1 MARRVAFL
9 AALALLVAGSS
20 STSWAGGGDR
30 ARKERIDERIARLRA
45 EIAAANRREGVLT
58 SQISEV
64 TSRIHALQDDVAQAS
79 SRLAAL
85 ESELAVYERR
95 LERLTELLEL
105 QTRRVRL
112 LTTQERIAEER
123 LYQRLV
129 AIYEADDPS
138 ALEVVFS
145 ASSFTELLD
154 GLDYVNQIGRQDRR
168 LARDVAAA
176 RRQAHT
182 ARVRT
187 ARTRRG
193 VQHAS
198 EAIRSRVNE
207 QRAERD
213 RLVSSREA
221 LAVARAVKSETL
233 GAVRAR
239 EDEAVDAVDDLT
251 AESSALGARIRA
263 AQAPSPSSGRSA
275 PSSASSSST
284 GGVSSAGFI
293 WPVSGPVT
301 SGFGWRWG
309 RMHEGIDISA
319 STGTPIRAAAAG
331 SVIVAGWSGGYGNLV
346 VIDHGGGVSTA
357 YGHQSAIGSG
367 VGQTVAQGQ
376 VIGYVGSTGNSTG
389 PHLHFEVR
397 INGSPVD
404 PMGYL

>member
-1 MARRVAFL
+1 MARRLVL
-9 AALALLVAGSS
+9 LGALALLVAGTSS
-20 STSWAGGGDR
+20 ASWAGGGDN
-30 ARKERIDERIARLRA
+30 ARKARIDDRIAELRN
-45 EIAAANRREGVLT
+45 EIAAANQRQGVLT

-64 TSRIHALQDDVAQAS
+64 TSRIQALRDDVAAAS

-95 LERLTELLEL
+95 LERLTELLRL
-105 QTRRVRL
+105 QTERVRL
-112 LTTQERIAEER
+112 LTKQEAIAERR
-123 LYQRLV
+123 LYTRLV

-138 ALEVVFS
+138 TVEVILS
-145 ASSFTELLD
+145 AKSFTELVD

-168 LARDVAAA
+168 LAREVAAA
-176 RRQAHT
+176 RKEAHA

-187 ARTRRG
+187 ARTRLG
-193 VQHAS
+193 VKRAS
-198 EAIRSRVNE
+198 DAIRSRVEE

-221 LAVARAVKSETL
+221 LAAARAAKSEAL

-239 EDEAVDAVDDLT
+239 EEEASEAVDDLS
-251 AESSALGARIRA
+251 AESANLAARIRA
-263 AQAPSPSSGRSA
+263 AQAPA
-275 PSSASSSST
+275 PSRTSSSPAAST

-319 STGTPIRAAAAG
+319 STGTPIRAAAG
-331 SVIVAGWSGGYGNLV
+331 GTVIHTGWMGGYGNLV

-357 YGHQSAIGSG
+357 YAHQSAIAAGSG
-367 VGQTVAQGQ
+367 QSVAQGQ

-397 INGSPVD
+397 INGSAVD